1 MSEMIR
7 VTVWGENVH
16 ERENP
21 LVAKIYPDGMHH
33 TIADAISED
42 GDCKVRTATLQEP
55 EHGLATGVL
64 ESTDVLIWWGH
75 AAHGKVSD
83 AIVERVL
90 ARVWQGMGFIALHSS
105 HYSKPFMRL
114 MGTSCSIVWRAAGDG
129 VKWIDRCPQISAKD
143 APEPLEVKGPKIH
156 KEGEAGFR

>member
-1 MSEMIR
+1 MSSQIG

-75 AAHGKVSD
+75 AAHGKVSG
-83 AIVERVL
+83 
-90 ARVWQGMGFIALHSS
+90 ARIS
-105 HYSKPFMRL
+105 HRRSREY
-114 MGTSCSIVWRAAGDG
+114 
-129 VKWIDRCPQISAKD
+129 
-143 APEPLEVKGPKIH
+143 
-156 KEGEAGFR
+156 

>member
-1 MSEMIR
+1 MSERIR

-75 AAHGKVSD
+75 D
-83 AIVERVL
+83 AYPIYYNKSVRLVL
-90 ARVWQGMGFIALHSS
+90 RNAVRW
-105 HYSKPFMRL
+105 
-114 MGTSCSIVWRAAGDG
+114 AAGDG
-129 VKWIDRCPQISAKD
+129 VKWIDSCPQISAKD
-143 APEPLEVKGPKIH
+143 APEPLEIKGPKIH